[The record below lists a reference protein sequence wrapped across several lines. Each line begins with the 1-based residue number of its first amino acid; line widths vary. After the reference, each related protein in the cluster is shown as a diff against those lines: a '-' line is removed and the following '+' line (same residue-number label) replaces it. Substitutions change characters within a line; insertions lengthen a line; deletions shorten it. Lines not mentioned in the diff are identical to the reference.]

1 MATQIWA
8 AQRRPSSG
16 TAQVDARRSVGA
28 QAGEAQSCQLSQTG
42 GGLVRERKGTACA
55 AAVHIQEKF
64 RAEHMRDAGAN
75 IQSAEVAQAG
85 DRVRIRSIV
94 DDELVGPAEEDGV
107 LLGESLVDPA
117 LVVVGAV
124 HQWLPENLVVVRICL
139 QVRLV
144 EVRLDIVWIW
154 VSICSWGIV
163 LLVNCCRVYPLPDA
177 FTVVVVGSKIAAL
190 APKPGLLESLFNS
203 AGVGTT

>member
-1 MATQIWA
+1 
-8 AQRRPSSG
+8 
-16 TAQVDARRSVGA
+16 
-28 QAGEAQSCQLSQTG
+28 
-42 GGLVRERKGTACA
+42 
-55 AAVHIQEKF
+55 
-64 RAEHMRDAGAN
+64 MRDAGAN

-124 HQWLPENLVVVRICL
+124 HQWLPEKVVVVRICL

-144 EVRLDIVWIW
+144 EV
-154 VSICSWGIV
+154 S
-163 LLVNCCRVYPLPDA
+163 
-177 FTVVVVGSKIAAL
+177 
-190 APKPGLLESLFNS
+190 
-203 AGVGTT
+203 